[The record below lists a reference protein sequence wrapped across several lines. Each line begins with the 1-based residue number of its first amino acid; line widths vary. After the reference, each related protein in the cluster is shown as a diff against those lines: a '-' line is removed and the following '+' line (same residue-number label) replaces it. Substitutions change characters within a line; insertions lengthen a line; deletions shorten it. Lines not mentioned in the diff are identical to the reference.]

1 MMATFGQK
9 KKKKRGEEERREKNG
24 KTNGNGRRIIGWK
37 PSLFQKPIT

>member
-24 KTNGNGRRIIGWK
+24 KTNGNGRRIIG
-37 PSLFQKPIT
+37 

>member
-1 MMATFGQK
+1 MMATFGQ